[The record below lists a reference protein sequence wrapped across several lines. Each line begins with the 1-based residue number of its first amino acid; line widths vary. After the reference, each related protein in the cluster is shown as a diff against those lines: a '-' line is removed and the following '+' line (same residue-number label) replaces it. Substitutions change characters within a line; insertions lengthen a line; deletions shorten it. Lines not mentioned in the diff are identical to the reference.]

1 MALPKCSNIDKDKLT
16 HLANYTEQQQKQL
29 MGEAIKGNLKFYIF
43 YINGNPVEIE
53 PGDAARIQ
61 TKHPAHVKLN
71 FQGRFNEFI
80 NHEGGE
86 LEEYGSQSL
95 WVEKIAADILL
106 NLPLCQ
112 CSKLKFTT
120 KLLEAQSRAINK
132 FWLNHDPKY
141 PPKSEEIINY
151 LVNECGVALRMA
163 QGIDGII
170 RPDHLK
176 KGGNKRKTTKGDA
189 L

>member
-1 MALPKCSNIDKDKLT
+1 MVFPKCSNVDKDQLT
-16 HLANYTEQQQKQL
+16 PLTNYTKQQQKQL
-29 MGEAIKGNLKFYIF
+29 MGEAIKGSLKFYIF
-43 YINGNPVEIE
+43 DINGNPVEIE
-53 PGDAARIQ
+53 PSDVARIQ
-61 TKHPAHVKLN
+61 TKHPVLVKLN
-71 FQGRFNEFI
+71 FQSRFNEFI
-80 NHEGGE
+80 NYEGAE
-86 LEEYGSQSL
+86 FEEYGQQSL

-112 CSKLKFTT
+112 CVKPLFTT
-120 KLLEAQSRAINK
+120 KLLEAQNKAIKK
-132 FWLNHDPKY
+132 FWLNYDPKY
-141 PPKSEEIINY
+141 LPKSEEIINY

-176 KGGNKRKTTKGDA
+176 KGGNKRKTTKGVA